1 MFQVYGDLLLEMVDA
16 ISFKSF
22 FSFEETSVLLQQ
34 KDLLAC
40 RNSSSKNVQWW

>member
-1 MFQVYGDLLLEMVDA
+1 MFQVYGDLLLEMVGA

-22 FSFEETSVLLQQ
+22 FSSEETFVVLQQ
-34 KDLLAC
+34 REILAC